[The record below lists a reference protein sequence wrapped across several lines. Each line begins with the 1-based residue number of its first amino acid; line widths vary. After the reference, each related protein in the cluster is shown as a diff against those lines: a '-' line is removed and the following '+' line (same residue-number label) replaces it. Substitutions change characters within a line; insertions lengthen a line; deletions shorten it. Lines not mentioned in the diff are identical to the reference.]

1 MPRVR
6 HLRSWYQRR
15 PLLTGWAILAVG
27 MLLMLTVFSVDAGLT
42 PRQFV
47 AVAGA
52 TLLMAWLCAWV
63 ITLEDAE
70 HP

>member
-1 MPRVR
+1 MPSVR
-6 HLRSWYQRR
+6 RLRGWYQRR
-15 PLLTGWAILAVG
+15 PLLVGWAILASG
-27 MLLMLTVFSVDAGLT
+27 MLVMLTVFSVDAGLT

-70 HP
+70 HS

>member
-1 MPRVR
+1 
-6 HLRSWYQRR
+6 
-15 PLLTGWAILAVG
+15 
-27 MLLMLTVFSVDAGLT
+27 MLVMLTVFSVDAGLT
-42 PRQFV
+42 PRQFA

-70 HP
+70 HS